1 MTLKH
6 SSTDGPVNLMRYG
19 GDEKEKGGD
28 SRGNALSLQTAY
40 VTSERG
46 KSLP

>member
-6 SSTDGPVNLMRYG
+6 SVYRWPSEPHALW